1 MKPHAFPCKPSGYGK
16 KIGLVLQGGG
26 ALGSYQAGVF
36 EALAAAEYHPDWLA
50 CISIGAIN
58 GALIAGNAP
67 KDRVAKLKE
76 FWDLVT
82 SPVAPFFGALPPS
95 PTGAAFSAIMSGQRG
110 FFRPRSPTDWW
121 FGDTPVSYYD
131 TSDLRATLER
141 LVDFDRINA
150 REMHFSVGAANVET
164 GDFVYFDNMHRKIGP
179 EHIMAS
185 GALPPA
191 FAPVQVDGED
201 FWDGG
206 LISNTPLQY
215 AIDYVPRRSS
225 LIFQVDLFN
234 PQGLLPTDLDST
246 NEREKDVRYS
256 SRTRTVTD
264 SYRFIHDI
272 RHNINA
278 LLERLPPDLRNTA
291 EAKFL
296 YEFGCVTTMDIVNL
310 IYRPEEPQGPYKDF
324 EFSAATM
331 TSRWARGLQDGRMT
345 LASSPWLAPMPES
358 LGARVFDVLNP
369 VHGPA
374 QMSLAG
380 VAAGKSKV

>member
-1 MKPHAFPCKPSGYGK
+1 MKTAISPSRPADYTK
-16 KIGLVLQGGG
+16 KVGLVLQGGG
-26 ALGSYQAGVF
+26 ALGSYQAGAF
-36 EALAAAEYHPDWLA
+36 EALAAADYHPDWMT

-67 KDRVAKLKE
+67 KERVARLRY

-82 SPVAPFFGALPPS
+82 KPPAPHFGFWSAGR
-95 PTGAAFSAIMSGQRG
+95 TGAALSAITSGQDG
-110 FFRPRSPTDWW
+110 FFKPRPPTDWW
-121 FGDTPVSYYD
+121 FGESPVSYYD
-131 TSDLRATLER
+131 TSELRSTLER

-191 FAPVQVDGED
+191 FAPVEVDGED

-225 LIFQVDLFN
+225 LIFQIDLFS
-234 PQGLLPTDLDST
+234 PHGMLPTDLDST
-246 NEREKDVRYS
+246 NEREKDIRYS
-256 SRTRTVTD
+256 SRTRSVTD
-264 SYRFIHDI
+264 SYRVIHDV
-272 RHNINA
+272 RHNINR
-278 LLERLPPDLRNTA
+278 LMEKLPPEFRNTA
-291 EAKFL
+291 EANFL
-296 YEFGCVTTMDIVNL
+296 YGFGCVTTMDIVNL
-310 IYRPEEPQGPYKDF
+310 IYRPEEAQGPYKDF

-331 TSRWARGLQDGRMT
+331 NARWAQGLGDGRTT
-345 LASSPWLAPMPES
+345 LASSPWLGPMPEN

-369 VHGPA
+369 FHGPV
-374 QMSLAG
+374 QTSLAG
-380 VAAGKSKV
+380 VAAGRAKA